1 MKTEATIKHLT
12 ELKDKANDPNMK
24 KEIASK
30 IDALKNQKTVEKN
43 DNL

>member
-1 MKTEATIKHLT
+1 MKTEATIKHL
-12 ELKDKANDPNMK
+12 EGAKANTNDPNIK